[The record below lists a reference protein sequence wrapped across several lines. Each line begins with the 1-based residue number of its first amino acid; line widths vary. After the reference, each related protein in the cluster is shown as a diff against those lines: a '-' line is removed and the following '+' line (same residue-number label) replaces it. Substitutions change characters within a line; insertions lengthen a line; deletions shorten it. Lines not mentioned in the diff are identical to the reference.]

1 MLMCNELDARVSVFH
16 YIYEGIY
23 TMSESVT
30 PGHPKPQKPAS
41 AQTSAPAWQSASA
54 ANADATATMVAVPP
68 KITTLPLTAAIISWV
83 YALVRLAEFGFMI
96 VALGILKS
104 TVDSAF
110 PDSLRNYQFF
120 QSFAHFLLFLILCSI
135 VLNMARIIMTIVAIG
150 DSISLA
156 LHAVFVSEASVHIA
170 REWLTYAS
178 DLAPT
183 FSILT
188 VIYELLVIA
197 NIVLLVFLWLPGT
210 NIFMRQAK
218 TYRLA
223 LNTTAQSVTGQRYER

>member
-1 MLMCNELDARVSVFH
+1 
-16 YIYEGIY
+16 
-23 TMSESVT
+23 MSESVT

-54 ANADATATMVAVPP
+54 AYADATATMVVVPP

-110 PDSLRNYQFF
+110 PNSLRKYQIL
-120 QSFAHFLLFLILCSI
+120 QSFVHFLLFLILCSI
-135 VLNMARIIMTIVAIG
+135 IIYIMLGFYIYRGYNVARIIMTIVAIG
-150 DSISLA
+150 NSISLA
-156 LHAVFVSEASVHIA
+156 LHAGFVSDASVHIA
-170 REWLTYAS
+170 REYGLTLAS
-178 DLAPT
+178 NFAPT

-188 VIYELLVIA
+188 VICVLLVIA
-197 NIVLLVFLWLPGT
+197 NIVLLVFMWLPGT

-223 LNTTAQSVTGQRYER
+223 LNTTAQSVTGQHYKR

>member
-1 MLMCNELDARVSVFH
+1 
-16 YIYEGIY
+16 
-23 TMSESVT
+23 MSESVT

-54 ANADATATMVAVPP
+54 AYADATATMVVVPP

-110 PDSLRNYQFF
+110 PNSLRKYQIL
-120 QSFAHFLLFLILCSI
+120 QSFVHFLLFLILCSI
-135 VLNMARIIMTIVAIG
+135 IIYVMLGFYIYRGYNVARIIMTIVAIG
-150 DSISLA
+150 NSISLA
-156 LHAVFVSEASVHIA
+156 LHAGFVSDASVHIA
-170 REWLTYAS
+170 REYGLTLAS
-178 DLAPT
+178 NFAPT

-188 VIYELLVIA
+188 VIYVLLVIA
-197 NIVLLVFLWLPGT
+197 NIVLLVFMWLPGT

-223 LNTTAQSVTGQRYER
+223 LNTTVQSVTGQHYKR

>member
-1 MLMCNELDARVSVFH
+1 
-16 YIYEGIY
+16 
-23 TMSESVT
+23 MSESVT

-54 ANADATATMVAVPP
+54 AYADATATMVAVPP

-96 VALGILKS
+96 VALGILES

-110 PDSLRNYQFF
+110 PRSLRNYQIL
-120 QSFAHFLLFLILCSI
+120 QSFVHFLLFLILCSI
-135 VLNMARIIMTIVAIG
+135 IIYVMLGFYIYRGYNVARIIMTIVAIG
-150 DSISLA
+150 NSISLA
-156 LHAVFVSEASVHIA
+156 LHAGFVSDASVHIA
-170 REWLTYAS
+170 REYGLTLAS
-178 DLAPT
+178 NFAPT
-183 FSILT
+183 FSILA
-188 VIYELLVIA
+188 VICVLLVIA
-197 NIVLLVFLWLPGT
+197 NIVLLVFMWLPGT

-223 LNTTAQSVTGQRYER
+223 LNTTAQSVTGQHYKR

>member
-1 MLMCNELDARVSVFH
+1 
-16 YIYEGIY
+16 
-23 TMSESVT
+23 MSESVT

-41 AQTSAPAWQSASA
+41 AQTSAPAWQSVSA
-54 ANADATATMVAVPP
+54 AYADATATMVAVPP

-110 PDSLRNYQFF
+110 PNSLRKYQIL
-120 QSFAHFLLFLILCSI
+120 QSFVNFLLFLILCSI
-135 VLNMARIIMTIVAIG
+135 IIYIMLGFYIYRGYNVARIIMTIVAIG
-150 DSISLA
+150 NSISLA
-156 LHAVFVSEASVHIA
+156 LHAGFVSDASVHIA
-170 REWLTYAS
+170 REYGLTLAS
-178 DLAPT
+178 NFAPT

-188 VIYELLVIA
+188 VICVLLVIA
-197 NIVLLVFLWLPGT
+197 NIVLLVFMWLPGT

>member
-1 MLMCNELDARVSVFH
+1 
-16 YIYEGIY
+16 
-23 TMSESVT
+23 MSESVT

-41 AQTSAPAWQSASA
+41 AQTSAPAWQSASTA
-54 ANADATATMVAVPP
+54 YADATATMVAVPP

-110 PDSLRNYQFF
+110 PNSLRKYQIL
-120 QSFAHFLLFLILCSI
+120 QSFVHFLLFLILCSI
-135 VLNMARIIMTIVAIG
+135 IIYIMLGFYIYRGYNVARIIMTIVAIG
-150 DSISLA
+150 NSISLA
-156 LHAVFVSEASVHIA
+156 LHAGFVSDASVHIA
-170 REWLTYAS
+170 REYGLTLAS
-178 DLAPT
+178 NFAPT

-188 VIYELLVIA
+188 VICVLLVIA
-197 NIVLLVFLWLPGT
+197 NIVLLVFMWLPGT

-223 LNTTAQSVTGQRYER
+223 LNTTAQSVTGQHYKR

>member
-1 MLMCNELDARVSVFH
+1 
-16 YIYEGIY
+16 
-23 TMSESVT
+23 MSESVT

-54 ANADATATMVAVPP
+54 AYADATATMVVVPP

-110 PDSLRNYQFF
+110 PNSLRKYQIL
-120 QSFAHFLLFLILCSI
+120 QSFVHFLLFLILCSI
-135 VLNMARIIMTIVAIG
+135 IIYVMLGFYIYRGYNVARIIMTIVAIG
-150 DSISLA
+150 NSISLA
-156 LHAVFVSEASVHIA
+156 LHAGFVSDASVHIA
-170 REWLTYAS
+170 REYGLTLAS
-178 DLAPT
+178 NFAPT

-188 VIYELLVIA
+188 VIYVLLVIA
-197 NIVLLVFLWLPGT
+197 NIVLLVFMWLPGT

-223 LNTTAQSVTGQRYER
+223 LNTTAQSVTGQHYKR

>member
-1 MLMCNELDARVSVFH
+1 
-16 YIYEGIY
+16 
-23 TMSESVT
+23 MSESVT

-41 AQTSAPAWQSASA
+41 AQTSALAWQSASA
-54 ANADATATMVAVPP
+54 AYADATATMVAVPP

-110 PDSLRNYQFF
+110 PNSLRKYQIL
-120 QSFAHFLLFLILCSI
+120 QSFVHFLLFLILCSI
-135 VLNMARIIMTIVAIG
+135 IIYIMLGFYIYRGYNVARIIMTIVAIG
-150 DSISLA
+150 NSISLA
-156 LHAVFVSEASVHIA
+156 LHAGFVSDASVHIA
-170 REWLTYAS
+170 REYGLTLAS
-178 DLAPT
+178 NFAPT

-188 VIYELLVIA
+188 VIYVLLVIA
-197 NIVLLVFLWLPGT
+197 NIVLLVFMWLPGT

-223 LNTTAQSVTGQRYER
+223 LNTTAQSVTGQHYKR

>member
-1 MLMCNELDARVSVFH
+1 
-16 YIYEGIY
+16 
-23 TMSESVT
+23 MSESVT

-54 ANADATATMVAVPP
+54 AYADATATMVVVPP

-110 PDSLRNYQFF
+110 PNSLRKYQIL
-120 QSFAHFLLFLILCSI
+120 QSFVHFLLFLILCSI
-135 VLNMARIIMTIVAIG
+135 IIYVMLGFYIYRGYNVARIIMTIVAIG
-150 DSISLA
+150 NSISLA
-156 LHAVFVSEASVHIA
+156 LHAGFVSDASVHIA
-170 REWLTYAS
+170 REYGLTLAS
-178 DLAPT
+178 NFAPT

-188 VIYELLVIA
+188 VIYVLLVIA
-197 NIVLLVFLWLPGT
+197 NIVLLVFMWLPGT

>member
-1 MLMCNELDARVSVFH
+1 MKYKTIAVIGLGQFGTTIAKMLASMNHEVLGVDINPEIVQKVSP
-16 YIYEGIY
+16 Y
-23 TMSESVT
+23 VT
-30 PGHPKPQKPAS
+30 HA
-41 AQTSAPAWQSASA
+41 
-54 ANADATATMVAVPP
+54 
-68 KITTLPLTAAIISWV
+68 
-83 YALVRLAEFGFMI
+83 I
-96 VALGILKS
+96 VADTTDEEAIKALALS
-104 TVDSAF
+104 
-110 PDSLRNYQFF
+110 QFD
-120 QSFAHFLLFLILCSI
+120 I
-135 VLNMARIIMTIVAIG
+135 VIVAIG
-150 DSISLA
+150 DNISLA

-197 NIVLLVFLWLPGT
+197 NIVLLVFMWLPGT

-223 LNTTAQSVTGQRYER
+223 LNTTAQSVTGQHYKR

>member
-1 MLMCNELDARVSVFH
+1 
-16 YIYEGIY
+16 
-23 TMSESVT
+23 MSESVT

-54 ANADATATMVAVPP
+54 AYADATATMVAVPP

-110 PDSLRNYQFF
+110 PGSLRNYQIF
-120 QSFAHFLLFLILCSI
+120 QSFVHFLLFLILCSI
-135 VLNMARIIMTIVAIG
+135 IIYIMLGFYIYRGYNVARIIMTIVAIG
-150 DSISLA
+150 NSISLA
-156 LHAVFVSEASVHIA
+156 LHAGFVSDASVHIA
-170 REWLTYAS
+170 REYGLTLAS
-178 DLAPT
+178 NFAPT

-188 VIYELLVIA
+188 VICVLLVIA

-223 LNTTAQSVTGQRYER
+223 LNTTAQSVTGQHYKR

>member
-1 MLMCNELDARVSVFH
+1 
-16 YIYEGIY
+16 
-23 TMSESVT
+23 MSESVT

-120 QSFAHFLLFLILCSI
+120 QSFVHFLLFLILCSI
-135 VLNMARIIMTIVAIG
+135 IIYVMLGFYIYRGYNLARIIMTIVAIG
-150 DSISLA
+150 NSISLA
-156 LHAVFVSEASVHIA
+156 LHAVFVSEASAYIA
-170 REWLTYAS
+170 REYGLTRAS
-178 DLAPT
+178 NFAPT

-188 VIYELLVIA
+188 VICVLLVIA
-197 NIVLLVFLWLPGT
+197 NIVLLVFMWLPGT

-223 LNTTAQSVTGQRYER
+223 LNTTAQSVTGQHYKR

>member
-1 MLMCNELDARVSVFH
+1 
-16 YIYEGIY
+16 
-23 TMSESVT
+23 MSESVT

-41 AQTSAPAWQSASA
+41 VQTSAPAWQSASA
-54 ANADATATMVAVPP
+54 AYADATATMVAVPP

-104 TVDSAF
+104 TVDSVF
-110 PDSLRNYQFF
+110 RNSLRNYQFF
-120 QSFAHFLLFLILCSI
+120 QSFVHFLLFLILCSI
-135 VLNMARIIMTIVAIG
+135 IIYVMLGFYIYRGYNLARIIMTIVAIG
-150 DSISLA
+150 NSISLA
-156 LHAVFVSEASVHIA
+156 LHAVFVSEASAYIA
-170 REWLTYAS
+170 REYGLTRAS
-178 DLAPT
+178 NFAPT

-188 VIYELLVIA
+188 VICVLLVIA
-197 NIVLLVFLWLPGT
+197 NIVLLVFMWLPGT

-223 LNTTAQSVTGQRYER
+223 LNTTAQSVTGQHYKR

>member
-1 MLMCNELDARVSVFH
+1 
-16 YIYEGIY
+16 
-23 TMSESVT
+23 MSESVT

-96 VALGILKS
+96 VALGILES

-110 PDSLRNYQFF
+110 PRSLRNYQIL
-120 QSFAHFLLFLILCSI
+120 QSFVHFLLFLILCSI
-135 VLNMARIIMTIVAIG
+135 IIYVMLGFYIYRGYNVARIIMTIVAIG
-150 DSISLA
+150 NSISLA
-156 LHAVFVSEASVHIA
+156 LHAGFVSDASVHIA
-170 REWLTYAS
+170 REYGLTLAS
-178 DLAPT
+178 NFAPT

-188 VIYELLVIA
+188 VICVLLVIA
-197 NIVLLVFLWLPGT
+197 NIVLLVFMWLPGT

-223 LNTTAQSVTGQRYER
+223 LSTTAQSVTGQHYKR

>member
-1 MLMCNELDARVSVFH
+1 
-16 YIYEGIY
+16 
-23 TMSESVT
+23 MSESVT

-54 ANADATATMVAVPP
+54 AYADATATMVAVPP

-96 VALGILKS
+96 VALGILES

-110 PDSLRNYQFF
+110 PRSLRNYQIL
-120 QSFAHFLLFLILCSI
+120 QSFVHFLLFLILCSI
-135 VLNMARIIMTIVAIG
+135 IIYVMLGFYIYRGYNVARIIMTIVAIG
-150 DSISLA
+150 NSISLA
-156 LHAVFVSEASVHIA
+156 LHAGFVSDASVHIA
-170 REWLTYAS
+170 REYGLTLAS
-178 DLAPT
+178 NFAPT

-188 VIYELLVIA
+188 VICVLLVIA
-197 NIVLLVFLWLPGT
+197 NIVLLVFMWLPGT

-223 LNTTAQSVTGQRYER
+223 LNTTAQSVTGQHYKR

>member
-1 MLMCNELDARVSVFH
+1 
-16 YIYEGIY
+16 
-23 TMSESVT
+23 MSESVT

-41 AQTSAPAWQSASA
+41 AQTSAPAWQSAST

-96 VALGILKS
+96 VALGILES

-110 PDSLRNYQFF
+110 PRSLRNYQIL
-120 QSFAHFLLFLILCSI
+120 QSFVHFLLFLILCSI
-135 VLNMARIIMTIVAIG
+135 IIYVMLGFYIYRGYNVARIIMTIVAIG
-150 DSISLA
+150 NSISLA
-156 LHAVFVSEASVHIA
+156 LHAGFVSDASVHIA
-170 REWLTYAS
+170 REYGLTLAS
-178 DLAPT
+178 NFAPT

-188 VIYELLVIA
+188 VIYVLLVIA
-197 NIVLLVFLWLPGT
+197 NIVLLVFMWLPGT

-223 LNTTAQSVTGQRYER
+223 LNTTAQSVTGQHYKR

>member
-1 MLMCNELDARVSVFH
+1 
-16 YIYEGIY
+16 
-23 TMSESVT
+23 MSESVT

-54 ANADATATMVAVPP
+54 AYADATATMVAVPP

-110 PDSLRNYQFF
+110 PNSLRKYQIL
-120 QSFAHFLLFLILCSI
+120 QSFVHFLLFLILCSI
-135 VLNMARIIMTIVAIG
+135 IIYIMLGFYIYRGYNVARIIMTIVAIG
-150 DSISLA
+150 NSISLA
-156 LHAVFVSEASVHIA
+156 LHAGFVSDASVHIA
-170 REWLTYAS
+170 REYGLTLAS
-178 DLAPT
+178 NFAPT

-188 VIYELLVIA
+188 VICVLLVIA
-197 NIVLLVFLWLPGT
+197 NIVLLVFMWLPGT

-223 LNTTAQSVTGQRYER
+223 LNTTAQSVTGQHYKR

>member
-1 MLMCNELDARVSVFH
+1 
-16 YIYEGIY
+16 
-23 TMSESVT
+23 MSESVT

-41 AQTSAPAWQSASA
+41 AQTLAPAWQSASA

-135 VLNMARIIMTIVAIG
+135 VLYVMLGLYVYRGYNMARIIMTIVAIG
-150 DSISLA
+150 NSISLA
-156 LHAVFVSEASVHIA
+156 LHAGFVSDASVHIA
-170 REWLTYAS
+170 REYGLTLAS
-178 DLAPT
+178 NFAPT

-188 VIYELLVIA
+188 VICVLLVIA
-197 NIVLLVFLWLPGT
+197 NIVLLVFMWLSGT

-223 LNTTAQSVTGQRYER
+223 LNTTAQSVTGQHYKR

>member
-1 MLMCNELDARVSVFH
+1 
-16 YIYEGIY
+16 
-23 TMSESVT
+23 MSESVT

-110 PDSLRNYQFF
+110 PGSLRNYQIF
-120 QSFAHFLLFLILCSI
+120 QSFVYFILFLILCSI
-135 VLNMARIIMTIVAIG
+135 IIYVMLGFYIYRGYNVARIIMTIVAIG
-150 DSISLA
+150 NSISLV
-156 LHAVFVSEASVHIA
+156 LHAGFVSDASVHIA
-170 REWLTYAS
+170 REDGLTLAS
-178 DLAPT
+178 NFAPT

-188 VIYELLVIA
+188 VICVLLVIA

>member
-1 MLMCNELDARVSVFH
+1 
-16 YIYEGIY
+16 
-23 TMSESVT
+23 MSESVT

-54 ANADATATMVAVPP
+54 AYADATATMVAVPP

-110 PDSLRNYQFF
+110 PNSLRKYQIL
-120 QSFAHFLLFLILCSI
+120 QSFVHFLLFLILCSI
-135 VLNMARIIMTIVAIG
+135 IIYVMLGFYIYRGYNVARIIMTIVAIG
-150 DSISLA
+150 NSISLA
-156 LHAVFVSEASVHIA
+156 LHAGFVSDASVHIA
-170 REWLTYAS
+170 REYGLTLAS
-178 DLAPT
+178 NFAPT

-188 VIYELLVIA
+188 VICVLLVIA
-197 NIVLLVFLWLPGT
+197 NIVLLVFMWLSGT

-223 LNTTAQSVTGQRYER
+223 LNTTAQSVTGQHYKR

>member
-1 MLMCNELDARVSVFH
+1 
-16 YIYEGIY
+16 
-23 TMSESVT
+23 MSESVT

-54 ANADATATMVAVPP
+54 AYADATATMVAVPP

-104 TVDSAF
+104 TVDLAF
-110 PDSLRNYQFF
+110 PNSLRKYQIL
-120 QSFAHFLLFLILCSI
+120 QSFVHFLLFLILCSI
-135 VLNMARIIMTIVAIG
+135 IIYIMLGFYIYRGYNVARIIMTIVAIG
-150 DSISLA
+150 NSISLA
-156 LHAVFVSEASVHIA
+156 LHAGFVSDASVHIA
-170 REWLTYAS
+170 REYGLTLAS
-178 DLAPT
+178 NFAPT

-188 VIYELLVIA
+188 VICVLLVIA
-197 NIVLLVFLWLPGT
+197 NIVLLVFMWLPGT

-223 LNTTAQSVTGQRYER
+223 LNTTAQSVTGQHYKR

>member
-1 MLMCNELDARVSVFH
+1 
-16 YIYEGIY
+16 
-23 TMSESVT
+23 MSESVT

-54 ANADATATMVAVPP
+54 AYADATATMVAVPP

-110 PDSLRNYQFF
+110 PNSLRKYQIL
-120 QSFAHFLLFLILCSI
+120 QSFVHFLLFLILCSI
-135 VLNMARIIMTIVAIG
+135 IIYVMLGFYIYRGYNVARIIMTIVAIG
-150 DSISLA
+150 NSISLA
-156 LHAVFVSEASVHIA
+156 LHAGFVSDASVHIA
-170 REWLTYAS
+170 REYGLTLAS
-178 DLAPT
+178 NFAPT

-188 VIYELLVIA
+188 VIYVLLVIA
-197 NIVLLVFLWLPGT
+197 NIVLLVFMWLPGT

-223 LNTTAQSVTGQRYER
+223 LNTTAQSVTGQHYKR